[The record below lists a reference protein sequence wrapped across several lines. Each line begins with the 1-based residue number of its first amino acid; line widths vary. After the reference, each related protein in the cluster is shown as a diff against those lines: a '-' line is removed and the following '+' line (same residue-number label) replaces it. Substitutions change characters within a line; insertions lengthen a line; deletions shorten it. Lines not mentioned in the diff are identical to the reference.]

1 MAPRVGGDDNLPI
14 FRPKLGKGRKTAGR
28 ARSGS
33 LRDALFGVIR
43 ATGGAYR
50 KASGT
55 GTRRRLAR
63 IAVRQPSA
71 DARRVVLK
79 ARFVKMTPRA
89 AKAAALHLR
98 YIERDGVEKDGS
110 KGVLYDAD
118 GPARTEAFEEPRK
131 GEKHQFR
138 IILAPE
144 DADELDLT
152 DFVRTYMATVE
163 KDIGRRLEWAAV
175 NHYDTAHP
183 HVHLVV
189 RGVDR
194 RGHEIRFDREYISN
208 GMRWRAQEL
217 ATWELG
223 PRNELEVQRSRIKE
237 VDQERYTS
245 LDREIERRVQD
256 KVISVRRSDERR
268 LLDGPSDSVLMG
280 RMQFLEDMR
289 LADRLSPTSWALAD
303 GWSDRLKEMGMR
315 GDIIKQMHLA
325 LRGDPSRYRIVGPD
339 HVIEPTPQ
347 EPWSVIHGR
356 VAGKGLSDELGGKYY
371 AVIETASGIGYH
383 VPLDAR
389 AAETLRVGDLVAM
402 ASRPDRVVPE
412 SPGTPPRHRV
422 VLRKEALGLDDQ
434 VGHRGPVLLDRLGS
448 RPLAPY
454 GFGSDVRVARQRR
467 TEVLRQLGID
477 PADPERTAKL
487 RELERRDLGE
497 GLAVRSGQTFLAE
510 LPGAFQGRV
519 QLSER
524 AADGTPYA
532 IVTDGVRFVVVQAG
546 ADLRSRDGQAV
557 TFDRARGAQWRAR
570 APDIDRGR

>member
-1 MAPRVGGDDNLPI
+1 MGGDDNLPI
-14 FRPKLGKGRKTAGR
+14 FRPKLGKARTAGER
-28 ARSGS
+28 ARSAGFRSS
-33 LRDALFGVIR
+33 LLALIR
-43 ATGGAYR
+43 ATGGAHR
-50 KASGT
+50 KAT
-55 GTRRRLAR
+55 GTQRRRAR
-63 IAVRQPSA
+63 IAVRQPGA

-98 YIERDGVEKDGS
+98 YIERDGVEKDGT

-118 GPARTEAFEEPRK
+118 GPARADAFEEPRK

-152 DFVRTYMATVE
+152 AYVRSYMATVE
-163 KDIGRRLEWAAV
+163 KDMGRRLEWAAV

-194 RGHEIRFDREYISN
+194 RGHEVRFDREYISN

-245 LDREIERRVQD
+245 LDREIERRAQD
-256 KVISVRRSDERR
+256 NVISVRRSDERR

-325 LRGDPSRYRIVGPD
+325 LRGDLSRYQIVGPNQA
-339 HVIEPTPQ
+339 IQPTPH
-347 EPWSVIHGR
+347 EPGSVIHGR
-356 VAGKGLSDELGGKYY
+356 IAGKGLSDELGGKYY
-371 AVIETASGIGYH
+371 AVIETASGTGYH

-402 ASRPDRVVPE
+402 ASRPDRAVPE
-412 SPGTPPRHRV
+412 SPGTSPRHRV

-454 GFGSDVRVARQRR
+454 GFGNDVRVARQRR
-467 TEVLRQLGID
+467 AEVLRQLGID

-487 RELERRDLGE
+487 RELERRTLGE

-510 LPGAFQGRV
+510 MPGTFQGKV

-524 AADGTPYA
+524 GADGTPYA

-557 TFDRARGAQWRAR
+557 TFDRARCTQWLAR
-570 APDIDRGR
+570 GPDIDRGR